1 MENEN
6 TINAATDK
14 LIGHRFGR
22 LQVISSFDQESVSGP
37 SYLCQ
42 CSCGTHVIVSR
53 DDLLSCKVL
62 ACSNCS
68 VYRDTRKRVV
78 LEYGTLTDYDYA
90 ADGIKTCSYCGLPH
104 VYAKGLCKS
113 CCYRLSK
120 NGIPD
125 YVLQN
130 KGERDEAAR
139 LLASERR
146 FNARVAS
153 FQPSSAVGNFR
164 RAHDF
169 DEIKRM
175 YAEEGLT
182 YQQIGERLGV
192 SRQRVYQLLHKNSI
206 KTKG

>member
-1 MENEN
+1 MGNEN
-6 TINAATDK
+6 TINTTTDK

-22 LQVISSFDQESVSGP
+22 LQVISSFDQESV
-37 SYLCQ
+37 LCQ
-42 CSCGTHVIVSR
+42 CSCGTQVIVNK

-62 ACSNCS
+62 ACRNCS

-78 LEYGTLTDYDYA
+78 LEYGSLTDYDYA
-90 ADGIKTCSYCGLPH
+90 SDGIKTCSYCGLPR
-104 VYAKGLCKS
+104 VYARGLCKS
-113 CCYRLSK
+113 CCIRLSK
-120 NGIPD
+120 NGTPN
-125 YVLQN
+125 YVIQD

-139 LLASERR
+139 LLASARR

-192 SRQRVYQLLHKNSI
+192 SRQRVYQLLHKSSVKN
-206 KTKG
+206 KG